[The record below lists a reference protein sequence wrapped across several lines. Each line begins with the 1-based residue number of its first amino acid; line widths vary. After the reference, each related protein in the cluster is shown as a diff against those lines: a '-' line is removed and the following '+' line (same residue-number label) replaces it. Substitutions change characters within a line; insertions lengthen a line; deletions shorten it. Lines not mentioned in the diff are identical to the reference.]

1 MKLILAIAIM
11 TVCSSCV
18 HIIPNE
24 KIEESPIEATQQKIR
39 INLDNSAQIQ
49 QQKLWKEIYSL
60 KLNSLAY
67 DYLSK
72 RVAQLEQDIA
82 ELKLAKNE
90 SSSKN
95 KNRVEQL
102 IWATEK
108 LITKQPPAFTYVEK
122 SKDVAIYKNKIKE
135 VSSALTKKFTVGEQ
149 KPSTDTGNIRLG
161 QKLTRTR
168 FLGTDGLL
176 LNLDDYKS
184 KKNVLLVIMRG
195 FPGKVC
201 IACAN
206 QTAALARNKKLFYEK
221 DIEIFIIYPG
231 LVDTL
236 PKFLS
241 AVREVDEEFN
251 LNLPVLYDVNL
262 SAVKNLKIEGELA
275 RPTTILI
282 NKEGKVNY
290 VYVGKNK
297 ADRPSIKTLL
307 EAIE

>member
-1 MKLILAIAIM
+1 MKLILAITYIA
-11 TVCSSCV
+11 VCSSCV
-18 HIIPNE
+18 HVIPSEVNE
-24 KIEESPIEATQQKIR
+24 EPSTKTIEQKISSD
-39 INLDNSAQIQ
+39 NLSQDQ
-49 QQKLWKEIYSL
+49 QEKLWKEIYAL

-72 RVAQLEQDIA
+72 RVIKLEQDIT
-82 ELKLAKNE
+82 ELKLAKSEHSLE
-90 SSSKN
+90 SKS
-95 KNRVEQL
+95 RIDQL
-102 IWATEK
+102 IWATEQ

-122 SKDVAIYKNKIKE
+122 SKDVATYKKKIKE
-135 VSSALTKKFTVGEQ
+135 VSSALTKKFTEGDQ
-149 KPSTDTGNIRLG
+149 QPSIDTGSIKLG
-161 QKLTRTR
+161 QELSRTR

-176 LNLDDYKS
+176 LNLNDYIG
-184 KKNVLLVIMRG
+184 KKNILLVIMRG

-206 QTAALARNKKLFYEK
+206 QTAALARNKKLFYKK
-221 DIEIFIIYPG
+221 DIEIFIVYPG

-262 SAVKNLKIEGELA
+262 NAVKNLSIEGELA
-275 RPTTILI
+275 KPTTILI

-297 ADRPSIKTLL
+297 TDRPSIKTLL
-307 EAIE
+307 EATE